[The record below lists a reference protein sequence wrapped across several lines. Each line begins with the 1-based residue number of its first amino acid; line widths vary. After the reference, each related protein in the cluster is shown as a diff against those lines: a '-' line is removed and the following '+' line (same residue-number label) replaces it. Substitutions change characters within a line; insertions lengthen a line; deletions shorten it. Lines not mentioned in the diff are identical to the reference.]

1 MTEII
6 TIDQAGRLAD
16 QPSQNHPA
24 LVPSHVLTPL
34 LRPYRALR
42 KWMPIIERGGE
53 NGRPMIIDTT
63 NGLKVRVDRHCV
75 LVIAQNGGSELLG
88 NAITVLGR
96 AMERICT
103 NEQVDEIISAMLTS
117 KPNFDAIKRVAYL
130 DGFLFVLGFESEFKD
145 FSPSAFSSVAYD
157 CMRDSPFVPDP
168 SEFLP
173 ALQKRQAEFQRCLHW
188 LEILQAEYVDQA
200 VNLVIDDGLTWG
212 EVGLPDPGPDDWSD
226 DDDDNATTGEP
237 DDG

>member
-6 TIDQAGRLAD
+6 TIDQAGKVAD
-16 QPSQNHPA
+16 PPNQNRPA
-24 LVPSHVLTPL
+24 LAPSHVLKRYL
-34 LRPYRALR
+34 HPYRGLR

-53 NGRPMIIDTT
+53 NGRPMIMDTT
-63 NGLKVRVDRHCV
+63 NGLKVQVDRHCV

-88 NAITVLGR
+88 NAITVLDH
-96 AMERICT
+96 AMARICT
-103 NEQVDEIISAMLTS
+103 NEQVDEIISAMLAS

-130 DGFLFVLGFESEFKD
+130 DGFLFVLEFESDFQE
-145 FSPSAFSSVAYD
+145 FSPSVFASVAYD

-173 ALQKRQAEFQRCLHW
+173 ALQRRQAEFRRCLHW
-188 LEILQAEYVDQA
+188 LEILQDEYVDQA
-200 VNLVIDDGLTWG
+200 VNLVIDDGLSWR
-212 EVGLPDPGPDDWSD
+212 EVGLPDPGPDAWSD